1 MPLLEQTSL
10 DREQSDTAAEDTPVR
25 EGGHGFGRYLL
36 TTGIVLLILYS
47 VPLYLVR
54 RTDFD
59 RISTLTYSLP
69 LNYAFQMK
77 GQNADVVLF
86 GDSTVTHGIDPSQ
99 MSRELGVKVVNLPNT
114 GATLRVMNDLSL
126 QRYLAGNRP
135 PRLIVFY
142 FAPWDADYLHQEW
155 PLGTYEGLEVLA
167 HQGTPVQIFAYVKTH
182 PTESLQFPFE
192 FYLANEPSGPS
203 LKKPNLTAG
212 EEVVRTQGHFT
223 NPSSRPVSADCEFP
237 PALTDNLRFD
247 SEKALGAKYATAQ
260 TKVLFVMAPV
270 PECRNA
276 SAVVDRSYSALPAA
290 PPLELPRDM
299 FSGLVLY
306 LHPAPSAVPAITEDL
321 VKLVRPVLG
330 QATR

>member
-1 MPLLEQTSL
+1 MPLVEETSV
-10 DREQSDTAAEDTPVR
+10 DREPSDAVEEKSVVPD
-25 EGGHGFGRYLL
+25 GGRGFGRYLL
-36 TTGIVLLILYS
+36 TGGILLLVLYCA
-47 VPLYLVR
+47 PLYLVR

-69 LNYAFQMK
+69 LNYAFKMA

-99 MSRELGVKVVNLPNT
+99 MSRELGLKVVNLPNT

-126 QRYLAGNRP
+126 ERYLAANRP

-167 HQGTPVQIFAYVKTH
+167 HQGTPAQIFAYVKTH

-192 FYLANEPSGPS
+192 FYLANEPTGPS
-203 LKKPNLTAG
+203 LKKPNLVAG
-212 EEVVRTQGHFT
+212 DEVERTQGHFT
-223 NPSSRPVSADCEFP
+223 NPSLRPVSADCEFP
-237 PALTDNLRFD
+237 TELTNNLRFD
-247 SEKALGAKYATAQ
+247 SEKALGAKYATAR

-270 PECRNA
+270 PQCRNA
-276 SAVVDRSYSALPAA
+276 SAVVDRSYSELPAA
-290 PPLELPRDM
+290 PPRELPRDM

-306 LHPAPSAVPAITEDL
+306 LHPAPSAVPAITDDL
-321 VKLVRPVLG
+321 VKLVRPALEG
-330 QATR
+330 AKP